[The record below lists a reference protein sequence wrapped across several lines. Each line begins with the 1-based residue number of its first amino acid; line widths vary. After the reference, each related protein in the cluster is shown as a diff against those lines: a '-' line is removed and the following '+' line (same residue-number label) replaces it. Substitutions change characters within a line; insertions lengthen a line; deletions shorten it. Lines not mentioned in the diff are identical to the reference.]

1 MDESGGALGRR
12 GVRGEKLKSGHVA
25 LGAIGAFGRGE
36 AKCGER
42 QEQSGDLSRETS
54 QVGLKAPLFSRAR
67 VSCFSFFSFTSSPV
81 CRKVLYL

>member
-12 GVRGEKLKSGHVA
+12 GVRGEKSKSGHVA
-25 LGAIGAFGRGE
+25 LGAIGAFGRGN

-42 QEQSGDLSRETS
+42 QKQSGDLSRENLASRSKNIPIFT
-54 QVGLKAPLFSRAR
+54 RAR
-67 VSCFSFFSFTSSPV
+67 QLFFLFPLHLFTV